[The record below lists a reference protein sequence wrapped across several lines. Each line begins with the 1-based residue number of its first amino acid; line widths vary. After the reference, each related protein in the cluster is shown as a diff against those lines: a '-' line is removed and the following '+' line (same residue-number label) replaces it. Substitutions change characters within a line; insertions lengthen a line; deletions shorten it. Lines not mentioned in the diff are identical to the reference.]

1 MKTLF
6 RTTFLACLGLLFAA
20 DLAAQCTNVELYGS
34 GTINTSGTVVTL
46 QTCNFAGEYSAVSG
60 AVAGQTLQFTYSLS
74 GGFITVRS
82 GSSTGPV
89 VASGTSP
96 LSFSNSYTGTLY
108 AHWNT
113 SSACGTNSTCSTT
126 TVQCTSCTPPPP
138 PANDECSG
146 AIALTVGATCSF
158 TQYTNTSA
166 TASAGA
172 PAPGCSLYSGGDVW
186 FSAVVPAGGRIIID
200 TDDAVITDGGMAIY
214 SGNCGAL
221 TLIECDDDDSANG
234 AMPFIDR
241 SGLTP
246 GSTIYIR
253 FWEYNNDNNGTF
265 SICVSE
271 PAPPPANDNC
281 AGAISLTVNPDF
293 ACGVTTAGT
302 TVSATQS
309 TETAPSCSASGVN
322 DDVWYTFTAT
332 GAAHQVK
339 ITGATSTTAVAVYT
353 GNCGTLTQI
362 SGACAST
369 SSGTATLN
377 LSGLTAGTTYR
388 VRVYTTSSTVGASAT
403 FTICVGTPPPPP
415 ANDECSGAIA
425 LTVFSNMCGG
435 ATSGTTVTA
444 TQSISPITCGIFT
457 SSSSL
462 DVWYSFVATSSQ
474 HTVTVVG
481 GTGFDATVDVRS
493 GACNGSNIAC
503 ADATTSGGTEVAS
516 LSSLTPGVTYYVRV
530 YGWAGGTGTFTIC
543 ITTPIPPCT
552 APGSPSASGITPT
565 TANLTWGAAP
575 GAINY
580 QITWGTGASCPTGN
594 TDILSGTS
602 TALSGLIPNTTY
614 RFCVRTETCGG
625 GAASSYVST
634 TFTTAPLPNDACS
647 GAQVVTCGSTIS
659 GSTVGATSDSGV
671 GSCGVGGGG
680 SPGSGVWYKL
690 VGNGAQATVSL
701 CGSPYDTKLHV
712 YSGTCGSLTC
722 LTSSDDFCGAQSQ
735 VVFNANVG
743 TDYYILVSGFGSATG
758 SYSMNISCLC
768 GPAIGAPWTTT
779 GVGGATGTAID
790 NVCENTLDVGS
801 NGFSPSLSADK
812 MNFIH
817 QNLCGNQS
825 VTVKVK
831 NITNGGWA
839 GIMFRESTAAGAKMV
854 AIKTQLNT
862 TVTRDART
870 ATNGPRSS
878 QQIPAFG
885 HSWLRLVRNGNI
897 FTGYQSHNGV
907 TWQSAFTVT
916 VAMTNCV
923 EVGLFT
929 QGINVNSVAT
939 ASFSN
944 ISGIPTT
951 IIPLVGTG
959 GVQLDIAP
967 LEFSL
972 FPNPAQSEINV
983 KMGEEFIGKEVTV
996 QIMNQL
1002 GQTVM
1007 VRRLNEVQNPVEN
1020 IRLDNFT
1027 EGVYFLTLRTEGQ
1040 EALTKK
1046 FIVKGLRP

>member
-1 MKTLF
+1 
-6 RTTFLACLGLLFAA
+6 
-20 DLAAQCTNVELYGS
+20 
-34 GTINTSGTVVTL
+34 
-46 QTCNFAGEYSAVSG
+46 
-60 AVAGQTLQFTYSLS
+60 
-74 GGFITVRS
+74 
-82 GSSTGPV
+82 
-89 VASGTSP
+89 
-96 LSFSNSYTGTLY
+96 
-108 AHWNT
+108 
-113 SSACGTNSTCSTT
+113 
-126 TVQCTSCTPPPP
+126 
-138 PANDECSG
+138 
-146 AIALTVGATCSF
+146 
-158 TQYTNTSA
+158 
-166 TASAGA
+166 
-172 PAPGCSLYSGGDVW
+172 
-186 FSAVVPAGGRIIID
+186 
-200 TDDAVITDGGMAIY
+200 
-214 SGNCGAL
+214 
-221 TLIECDDDDSANG
+221 
-234 AMPFIDR
+234 
-241 SGLTP
+241 
-246 GSTIYIR
+246 
-253 FWEYNNDNNGTF
+253 
-265 SICVSE
+265 
-271 PAPPPANDNC
+271 
-281 AGAISLTVNPDF
+281 
-293 ACGVTTAGT
+293 
-302 TVSATQS
+302 
-309 TETAPSCSASGVN
+309 
-322 DDVWYTFTAT
+322 
-332 GAAHQVK
+332 
-339 ITGATSTTAVAVYT
+339 
-353 GNCGTLTQI
+353 
-362 SGACAST
+362 
-369 SSGTATLN
+369 
-377 LSGLTAGTTYR
+377 
-388 VRVYTTSSTVGASAT
+388 
-403 FTICVGTPPPPP
+403 
-415 ANDECSGAIA
+415 
-425 LTVFSNMCGG
+425 
-435 ATSGTTVTA
+435 
-444 TQSISPITCGIFT
+444 
-457 SSSSL
+457 
-462 DVWYSFVATSSQ
+462 
-474 HTVTVVG
+474 
-481 GTGFDATVDVRS
+481 
-493 GACNGSNIAC
+493 
-503 ADATTSGGTEVAS
+503 
-516 LSSLTPGVTYYVRV
+516 
-530 YGWAGGTGTFTIC
+530 
-543 ITTPIPPCT
+543 
-552 APGSPSASGITPT
+552 
-565 TANLTWGAAP
+565 
-575 GAINY
+575 
-580 QITWGTGASCPTGN
+580 
-594 TDILSGTS
+594 
-602 TALSGLIPNTTY
+602 
-614 RFCVRTETCGG
+614 
-625 GAASSYVST
+625 
-634 TFTTAPLPNDACS
+634 
-647 GAQVVTCGSTIS
+647 
-659 GSTVGATSDSGV
+659 
-671 GSCGVGGGG
+671 
-680 SPGSGVWYKL
+680 
-690 VGNGAQATVSL
+690 
-701 CGSPYDTKLHV
+701 
-712 YSGTCGSLTC
+712 
-722 LTSSDDFCGAQSQ
+722 